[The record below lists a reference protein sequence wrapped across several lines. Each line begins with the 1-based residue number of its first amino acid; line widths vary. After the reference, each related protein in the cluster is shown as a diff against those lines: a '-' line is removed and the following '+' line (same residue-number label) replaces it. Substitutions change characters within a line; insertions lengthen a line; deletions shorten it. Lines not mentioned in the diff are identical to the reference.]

1 MHRIDFYNLHMVED
15 EKLEFAVILAEYKG
29 KFILVKH
36 RDRDTWEIPGGHRDM
51 GEKIN
56 DTADRELKEET
67 GAKQFKIE
75 AICEY
80 SVTLEEQTR
89 YGRLFYADIE
99 ILGELP
105 DSEIE
110 KIDFFEEL
118 PENLT
123 YPTIQPKLVQEV
135 LLRKG

>member
-29 KFILVKH
+29 KFLLVKH

-51 GEKIN
+51 EEKIN

-89 YGRLFYADIE
+89 YGRLFYVNIE
-99 ILGELP
+99 VLGELP

>member
-67 GAKQFKIE
+67 GAKQFKIA

-123 YPTIQPKLVQEV
+123 YPTIQPKLVQEI
-135 LLRKG
+135 LLRRG

>member
-29 KFILVKH
+29 KFLLVKH

-89 YGRLFYADIE
+89 YGRLFYANIE
-99 ILGELP
+99 VLGELP

>member
-29 KFILVKH
+29 KFLLVKH

-89 YGRLFYADIE
+89 YGRLFYVNIE
-99 ILGELP
+99 VLGELP